1 MLRLWPKS
9 RPLPREASA
18 RSHPRAD
25 TPRRLADLAF
35 SLGGDLVPELLGAG
49 LTAAGRELADAAA
62 SDLEDAVAGRMAAI
76 DPALRV
82 LGTATLAD
90 LTLPTSA

>member
-1 MLRLWPKS
+1 MVRALDRAVLEAARRCALRPMELYALLLLRS
-9 RPLPREASA
+9 EEPLE
-18 RSHPRAD
+18 
-25 TPRRLADLAF
+25 TT
-35 SLGGDLVPELLGAG
+35 V
-49 LTAAGRELADAAA
+49 AGRELADAAA
-62 SDLEDAVAGRMAAI
+62 NDLEQAVAGRMAAI

>member
-1 MLRLWPKS
+1 
-9 RPLPREASA
+9 
-18 RSHPRAD
+18 
-25 TPRRLADLAF
+25 
-35 SLGGDLVPELLGAG
+35 
-49 LTAAGRELADAAA
+49 
-62 SDLEDAVAGRMAAI
+62 MAAI